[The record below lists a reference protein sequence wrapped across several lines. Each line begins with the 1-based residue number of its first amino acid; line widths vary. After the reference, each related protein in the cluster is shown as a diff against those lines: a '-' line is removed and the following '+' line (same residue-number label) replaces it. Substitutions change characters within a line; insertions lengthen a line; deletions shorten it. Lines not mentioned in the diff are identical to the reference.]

1 MVNIINIPTSLLF
14 DISIII
20 IIATILAYFLRMIK
34 QPLIP
39 AYIIA
44 GVILGPIGFNL
55 INDLTLV
62 NSLSEIGIAFLLFIV
77 GLEIDLKKL
86 RSVGTISI
94 FGGIIQVAL
103 TALIGFVAAQLFG
116 FSLIPS
122 IYVGFILAF
131 SSTMLVVKILKDKDQ
146 VDTLHGKIMIGIL
159 LIQDLLVIFILS
171 FLSTIS
177 YFNISIILIALLK
190 GAIFILF
197 SLLIGKF
204 VLRKLLE
211 FAAKSEELLFLCSLS
226 ICFLFALF
234 AYYIGF
240 SIAIGAFLA
249 GVILASSPYSLEIIS
264 TVGNLKNFFVTIFFV
279 SLGMQLVLVPKGMIS
294 ILFIFLLLTI
304 IIKPLIIMILT
315 SLFGYEKRTSFLTSF
330 GLGQISE
337 FSLIMVS
344 FGFYTL
350 NQLSQNF
357 FSLMIFATIISMIIT
372 SYTAKYDARLYMKL
386 SRYLQ
391 IFEKLSLTEKK
402 FEFNKKIKPMI
413 VLIGCHRMGS
423 IFLKLLDSYNKDIF
437 VIDHNPEIIKS
448 LMQKNIN
455 CIYGDCTNIEI
466 LKKINVRTARIVISA
481 IPDLEINRFLLK
493 YIKSLNKNALFIATQ
508 NHLHEALKLYELNV
522 DYVIMPHI
530 STSES
535 SISLLKSLLKNKT
548 SIREIRSRHIKHL
561 LDINLHSL

>member
-146 VDTLHGKIMIGIL
+146 VNTLHGKIMIGIL

-197 SLLIGKF
+197 SLLIDKF
-204 VLRKLLE
+204 VLRKQDE
-211 FAAKSEELLFLCSLS
+211 NC
-226 ICFLFALF
+226 
-234 AYYIGF
+234 
-240 SIAIGAFLA
+240 AF
-249 GVILASSPYSLEIIS
+249 
-264 TVGNLKNFFVTIFFV
+264 
-279 SLGMQLVLVPKGMIS
+279 
-294 ILFIFLLLTI
+294 
-304 IIKPLIIMILT
+304 
-315 SLFGYEKRTSFLTSF
+315 
-330 GLGQISE
+330 
-337 FSLIMVS
+337 
-344 FGFYTL
+344 
-350 NQLSQNF
+350 
-357 FSLMIFATIISMIIT
+357 
-372 SYTAKYDARLYMKL
+372 
-386 SRYLQ
+386 
-391 IFEKLSLTEKK
+391 
-402 FEFNKKIKPMI
+402 
-413 VLIGCHRMGS
+413 
-423 IFLKLLDSYNKDIF
+423 
-437 VIDHNPEIIKS
+437 
-448 LMQKNIN
+448 
-455 CIYGDCTNIEI
+455 
-466 LKKINVRTARIVISA
+466 
-481 IPDLEINRFLLK
+481 
-493 YIKSLNKNALFIATQ
+493 
-508 NHLHEALKLYELNV
+508 
-522 DYVIMPHI
+522 
-530 STSES
+530 
-535 SISLLKSLLKNKT
+535 
-548 SIREIRSRHIKHL
+548 
-561 LDINLHSL
+561 